1 MDKFPL
7 KSKKFLAYMIAEFGW
22 KISIFF
28 VLWQYKDKIDFYAL
42 SILMCL
48 VIINAFMQCGYI
60 LGQAALDRYVQVA
73 EALLDTDDGKDKRKE
88 DSDAL

>member
-1 MDKFPL
+1 MDKLPL

-28 VLWQYKDKIDFYAL
+28 VLWVYRDKIDFYAL
-42 SILMCL
+42 SLLMCL
-48 VIINAFMQCGYI
+48 VIINAFIQCGYI

-73 EALLDTDDGKDKRKE
+73 EALLDDDDNNNNNKKE
-88 DSDAL
+88 DNS